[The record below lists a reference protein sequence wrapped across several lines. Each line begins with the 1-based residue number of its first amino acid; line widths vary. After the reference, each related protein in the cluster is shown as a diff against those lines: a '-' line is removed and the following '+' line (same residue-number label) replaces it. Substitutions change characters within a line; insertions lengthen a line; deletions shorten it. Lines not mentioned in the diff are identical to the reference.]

1 MKHHP
6 ERALALE
13 VHPMSFGFT
22 VLESPDHIIDWGV
35 RSFRNGVNAVKAPM
49 RKKIALLIEEYKPAI
64 VLASRPNSGAIHRLG
79 VIVRVAAMYG
89 VPVHTLPRDF
99 AKKAFPQACN
109 KDDRALAVARRITA
123 LLPFVPPRRKSWKRE
138 HYRMSIFGAAA
149 IGIAHFDQALREE
162 RSQN

>member
-22 VLESPDHIIDWGV
+22 VFESPYHIIDWGV
-35 RSFRNGVNAVKAPM
+35 RSFRNGVNAVKVPM
-49 RKKIALLIEEYKPAI
+49 RKKIALLIEEYKPSI
-64 VLASRPNSGAIHRLG
+64 VLVARPNSRALNRLRVIMKAAATCG
-79 VIVRVAAMYG
+79 VQ
-89 VPVHTLPRDF
+89 VHTLPRDF
-99 AKKAFPQACN
+99 ARRAFPQACN
-109 KDDRALAVARRITA
+109 KDDRALAVARRVAA
-123 LLPFVPPRRKSWKRE
+123 LLPYVPPRRKSWKRE

-149 IGIAHFDQALREE
+149 TGIAHFDQVYPAE